1 VQREAKHASHLEP
14 DGRFVDCVHVIH
26 LDLERQL
33 QHRLVDRLLHHL
45 CLCLCLLPVW
55 NHDWDASGHVIDVVL
70 LPAWAEA
77 P

>member
-14 DGRFVDCVHVIH
+14 DGRLIDCVHVIH

-33 QHRLVDRLLHHL
+33 QHRLVDGLLHHL
-45 CLCLCLLPVW
+45 CLCLRLLPIW
-55 NHDWDASGHVIDVVL
+55 NHDRDASRHVIYVVL
-70 LPAWAEA
+70 LPAWAKA